1 MDIKKNTFQNIVIV
15 ISGILLVIILFALL
29 NKNNVTV
36 ESANPVSY
44 SGDSQI
50 IELTAKG
57 GYTPNAITAKAGVN
71 TILNV
76 ITNKTFDCSS
86 SIRIS
91 KLNVNKNLPLT
102 GTTQIPLGIYNV
114 GDVLDGT
121 CSMGMYSFKINFV

>member
-1 MDIKKNTFQNIVIV
+1 MKINKNTFTNIVVTACVIV
-15 ISGILLVIILFALL
+15 LALFLIIIFT
-29 NKNNVTV
+29 NNTSTTDNTV
-36 ESANPVSY
+36 PVSY
-44 SGDSQI
+44 TGDTQI
-50 IELTAKG
+50 LEITAKG
-57 GYTPNAITAKAGVN
+57 GYSPNVITAKAGVD

-102 GTTQIPLGIYNV
+102 GTTQIPLGIFNA

-121 CSMGMYSFKINFV
+121 CSMGMYSFKIKFV